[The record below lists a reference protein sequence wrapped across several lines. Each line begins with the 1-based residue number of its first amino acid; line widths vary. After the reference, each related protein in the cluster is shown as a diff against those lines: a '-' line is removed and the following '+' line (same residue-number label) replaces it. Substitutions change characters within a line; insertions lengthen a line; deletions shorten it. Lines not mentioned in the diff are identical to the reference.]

1 MIDPDLVGEE
11 LGSVRFPVQRSKLYE
26 LARALHDDDAAWHD
40 PEAAR
45 AAGFDGVPLPPTMT
59 VLADHW
65 RADGALAP
73 AIALGADLN
82 RLLHGEASWEL
93 LEPVALG
100 TELHATTRVV
110 DVTTRE
116 GKRGGAMTLA
126 TIATDFATADGTVAI
141 RRTDTLVE
149 TGEAGA

>member
-1 MIDPDLVGEE
+1 MIDPELVGEE
-11 LGSVRFPVQRSKLYE
+11 LGSVRFPVERSKMYE
-26 LARALHDDDAAWHD
+26 LALALHDDDPVWHD
-40 PEAAR
+40 EPAAR
-45 AAGFDGVPLPPTMT
+45 AAGFDGVPLPPTAT

-65 RADGALAP
+65 RPDGALAP

-82 RLLHGEASWEL
+82 RLLHGEASWEFL
-93 LEPVALG
+93 APVALG
-100 TELHATTRVV
+100 EELQATTRVV

-116 GKRGGAMTLA
+116 GKRGGSMTLA

-141 RRTDTLVE
+141 RRTDTLIE